1 MGVSVSAWSRRVI
14 GVSTALALLVAAV
27 LLAASSPDRH
37 AARRVDK
44 AAGPQPAAA
53 PAKPAHSTASSSSP
67 SPRPNPSEASVTRRA
82 AIPEPGITEP
92 GITEPGIDLRFS
104 ARADGGFDVSER
116 IILRAPRPR
125 IRLTPPGHAAAGVA
139 FANSRARV
147 RSLQIQTADGQPL
160 APERLGTFSGATTI
174 PLGAATSALVLRYQL
189 DGTSVR
195 SVPSTAGRALAFIR
209 PLTAD
214 VDPTLPVR
222 VSADGPGTL
231 NLSCPQLPV
240 DRRACAQGTAPELRG
255 GTAMTA
261 AESVV
266 VVQLN
271 LPAP

>member
-1 MGVSVSAWSRRVI
+1 MVAARHRRVYRVGPTGGRGVVGSLVPRPSRRTTRRQ
-14 GVSTALALLVAAV
+14 GSGA
-27 LLAASSPDRH
+27 
-37 AARRVDK
+37 AARGVPGQAGSFHRVELI
-44 AAGPQPAAA
+44 AEPQTE
-53 PAKPAHSTASSSSP
+53 SE
-67 SPRPNPSEASVTRRA
+67 RGVGNPSRGDPGARHHRA
-82 AIPEPGITEP
+82 

>member
-1 MGVSVSAWSRRVI
+1 MGVTVTVSVSAWSRRVI

-67 SPRPNPSEASVTRRA
+67 SPRPNPSEASATRRA
-82 AIPEPGITEP
+82 AIPEP

-222 VSADGPGTL
+222 SRPTGPAL
-231 NLSCPQLPV
+231 
-240 DRRACAQGTAPELRG
+240 
-255 GTAMTA
+255 
-261 AESVV
+261 
-266 VVQLN
+266 
-271 LPAP
+271 

>member
-1 MGVSVSAWSRRVI
+1 MGVTVSVSAWSRRVI

-44 AAGPQPAAA
+44 AAGPQPAAS

-82 AIPEPGITEP
+82 AIPEP